1 MTSDTGDKGSGPH
14 KPPHSGRRAPTIDLK
29 AKEVASEAVPP
40 AKPSSSEPADT
51 AGPAAAANPGKGAPQ
66 DAKPETDAGGVPP
79 RAPGWRWPAW
89 DSLPGRPSPLF
100 GAAIAAAI
108 VFFVLGFITASFFS
122 RNDVASD
129 TRLERIHADERL
141 TERLTKIEASLAAPR
156 SPDAGLLARIAT
168 AEAAAKL
175 AAETAAAQQRRAEE
189 LAALVRET
197 RSRAD
202 AAAASA
208 DAAQRGSAAAPD
220 AARLDVDA
228 LLQRIAA
235 LEQALKSNEAEM
247 ARRAASV
254 ADDRK
259 SRVAVVASVLLTAV
273 ERGSPFAAELA
284 AAKSL
289 APDAPLGS
297 LDAFAAAGLPGAVAL
312 SRELAAQIPAML
324 KLAQSDAA
332 REGGFLDKLQANAER
347 LVRIRPVGEI
357 AGDRP
362 VDVIARIESRVNASD
377 VPGALQELGKLP
389 PQIRAPA
396 DAWIAKAN
404 ARNAALTA
412 ARQFSIGALAA
423 IGKPNT

>member
-29 AKEVASEAVPP
+29 AKEVASEAVAP

-100 GAAIAAAI
+100 GAAFAAAI

-175 AAETAAAQQRRAEE
+175 AARRRLLRTPRREARRQRPTPRASTSMRFFS
-189 LAALVRET
+189 ALPRLSR
-197 RSRAD
+197 RSRAMK
-202 AAAASA
+202 
-208 DAAQRGSAAAPD
+208 QRWRGG
-220 AARLDVDA
+220 RRVW
-228 LLQRIAA
+228 RTTGRAA
-235 LEQALKSNEAEM
+235 LRS
-247 ARRAASV
+247 
-254 ADDRK
+254 
-259 SRVAVVASVLLTAV
+259 
-273 ERGSPFAAELA
+273 SP
-284 AAKSL
+284 
-289 APDAPLGS
+289 PCC
-297 LDAFAAAGLPGAVAL
+297 
-312 SRELAAQIPAML
+312 
-324 KLAQSDAA
+324 
-332 REGGFLDKLQANAER
+332 
-347 LVRIRPVGEI
+347 
-357 AGDRP
+357 
-362 VDVIARIESRVNASD
+362 
-377 VPGALQELGKLP
+377 
-389 PQIRAPA
+389 
-396 DAWIAKAN
+396 
-404 ARNAALTA
+404 
-412 ARQFSIGALAA
+412 
-423 IGKPNT
+423 